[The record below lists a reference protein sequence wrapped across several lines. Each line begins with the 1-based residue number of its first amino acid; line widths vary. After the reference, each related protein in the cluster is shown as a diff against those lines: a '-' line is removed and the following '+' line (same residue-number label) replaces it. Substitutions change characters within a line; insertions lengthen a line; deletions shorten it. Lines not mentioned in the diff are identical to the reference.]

1 MTKLT
6 IKSGDWIAVCDGRKA
21 LLLQNEGDELF
32 PNFKTRE
39 VHEHKAAF
47 NRDIDT
53 DRPGRV
59 QQSATTARS
68 SIEAVDHH
76 QLEEEAFLSQ
86 LSARLGEIAAGGQ
99 AHGIV
104 VVAPPRA
111 LGFLR
116 KSYPGSV
123 RPLIRAEIDHDL
135 VHLPVHEIEKRLT
148 APAG

>member
-39 VHEHKAAF
+39 VHEHKAEF

-59 QQSATTARS
+59 QQTATTARS

-76 QLEEEAFLSQ
+76 QLEEETFLSQ
-86 LSARLGEIAAGGQ
+86 LSARLGEIAADGQ
-99 AHGIV
+99 THGIV

-111 LGFLR
+111 LGYLR
-116 KSYPGSV
+116 KSYPGPV
-123 RPLIRAEIDHDL
+123 RQLIRAEIDHDL

-148 APAG
+148 APAA